1 MSIGKTT
8 AIAKAVSAVS
18 WAAES
23 TVRIASKGTKS
34 LIGAI
39 KDKKYYDVEII
50 VDGVIT
56 TEKNKVTPDE
66 IGSMLKT
73 LDYIPSAQI
82 IIKQRQKGVSFEKP
96 QSF

>member
-18 WAAES
+18 WAGES
-23 TVRIASKGTKS
+23 VIRIASKGTKGI
-34 LIGAI
+34 IGII
-39 KDKKYYDVEII
+39 KDRKYYDVEII
-50 VDGVIT
+50 VDGVVT
-56 TEKNKVTPDE
+56 TEKYKVTPDE
-66 IGSMLKT
+66 IGKMLNT
-73 LDYIPSAQI
+73 LNYIPSAHI